1 MLFKEIYGH
10 SEIKDRL
17 IRTMVD
23 KRVSHAIMLYGPEG
37 SGKFALALAYAQLLQ
52 CSGEK
57 NGDSCGE
64 CASCQQAA
72 KLIHPDIHFVFPV
85 VKGKVSNTEQNDNK
99 RANSDGK
106 KGNTDPVSDNFIAS
120 WRSFISESPYPGLQ
134 SWLQYLDVENKQG
147 GIFKMEAEALIKKL
161 SLKAFESEFKVVI
174 FWLPEKMNPTTANKL
189 LKIIEE
195 PPEKTVFIFVAEQI
209 DTILPTILSRTQLI
223 RVPKLNDSEL
233 LESLK
238 QAFPESSDKIADIVP
253 LADGNFIK
261 AQQLLHTDE
270 QMRFFQEQF
279 IRWLRLA
286 FRFKVND
293 ILDWIPG
300 IVNLG
305 RERQK
310 AFLQYGLHI
319 IRENFLLNQQMEE
332 HVRLSASEREFSSRF
347 NSYIHTG
354 NIEALTN
361 VFSMAIQHITINAN
375 PRILFLD
382 MSAQLYTC
390 LKMKPQ

>member
-1 MLFKEIYGH
+1 MKTPSTRWDIENAIVEHLYCSNIKGNRNLSAILSLPELGQFDEDLADALEGQSRREFLSGIRVTVEWRRVLKNHISILRSKYDYILIDCPPSLSLFTSNAIVASDYFVTPISPEYLSKQGLDLIMGRISRLRQRLADVGIDFAGCIINRVDIRRGDHVRLCEEIYGH

-106 KGNTDPVSDNFIAS
+106 KGSTDPVSDNFIAS

-189 LKIIEE
+189 LKININY
-195 PPEKTVFIFVAEQI
+195 EKRYS
-209 DTILPTILSRTQLI
+209 PTILFRSKSNLC
-223 RVPKLNDSEL
+223 
-233 LESLK
+233 
-238 QAFPESSDKIADIVP
+238 
-253 LADGNFIK
+253 
-261 AQQLLHTDE
+261 
-270 QMRFFQEQF
+270 
-279 IRWLRLA
+279 LR
-286 FRFKVND
+286 
-293 ILDWIPG
+293 
-300 IVNLG
+300 
-305 RERQK
+305 
-310 AFLQYGLHI
+310 
-319 IRENFLLNQQMEE
+319 
-332 HVRLSASEREFSSRF
+332 
-347 NSYIHTG
+347 
-354 NIEALTN
+354 
-361 VFSMAIQHITINAN
+361 
-375 PRILFLD
+375 
-382 MSAQLYTC
+382 
-390 LKMKPQ
+390 